1 MPTIIQTFV
10 RRTTELKMSMR
21 AFNSLYNLSVHGD
34 ATNLSTAQK
43 NTAKSWI
50 VSPSSSMLASVGTT
64 TFTQCRITESTTKLN
79 TLGGGDAPLGYPMV
93 SLERGAKI
101 LFSHCNHPQP
111 IPIRPQE
118 TENTRSHVVSCQDV
132 EAPGLVQGVI
142 SIMETQEHNLE
153 DFLFHGFQMM

>member
-79 TLGGGDAPLGYPMV
+79 TLGGGMPPWVTPWYHWKGEPKYSSDIATIRNQSQYVRKRQRIRGHTSYPARMSRHRV
-93 SLERGAKI
+93 WSRA
-101 LFSHCNHPQP
+101 
-111 IPIRPQE
+111 
-118 TENTRSHVVSCQDV
+118 
-132 EAPGLVQGVI
+132 
-142 SIMETQEHNLE
+142 
-153 DFLFHGFQMM
+153 